1 MTAHHEPDKG
11 LDELATKVIGAAI
24 EVHRHHKAGYPE
36 NVYRDSM
43 VVELELMGLK
53 VQREVPVEVTYKGR
67 SVGKG
72 RIDLLVEGRL
82 IVELKTVDAIGEA
95 HVAQAITYLKATG
108 RELALIINFK
118 VAAIRGSAI
127 KRVVY
132 HQND

>member
-1 MTAHHEPDKG
+1 MQREPDKE
-11 LDELATKVIGAAI
+11 LDELAAKVIGAAI

-36 NVYRDSM
+36 SVYRDSM
-43 VVELELMGLK
+43 VVELELLGLR
-53 VQREVPVEVTYKGR
+53 VDHEVPVEVTYKGR

-72 RIDLLVEGRL
+72 RIDLLVGGRL

-108 RELALIINFK
+108 RTLALIINFK
-118 VAAIRGSAI
+118 VPAIRGAAI

-132 HQND
+132 HEQG

>member
-1 MTAHHEPDKG
+1 MSMHQEPDKE
-11 LDELATKVIGAAI
+11 LDDIASRVIGAAI

-43 VVELELMGLK
+43 VVELELMGLR
-53 VQREVPVEVTYKGR
+53 VEREVPVEVTYKGR

-72 RIDLLVEGRL
+72 KIDLLVEGRL
-82 IVELKTVDAIGEA
+82 IVELKAVDAIGEA
-95 HVAQAITYLKATG
+95 HVAQVITYLKATG

-118 VAAIRGSAI
+118 VPAIRGSAI

-132 HQND
+132 HDQD